1 MQRLPWI
8 RFATFLV
15 WLLAA
20 GCAVYWALQFVRGP
34 NAPLSTAVAA
44 PALSASEVDAQAL
57 ARGLGGGLSGGKT
70 SANSPTEAVAAPSA
84 LSAARF
90 VLTGVVVQKSGRQA
104 NPQGV
109 ALIAVDGKP
118 PRPYRVGSQLADGVV
133 LHSVSAG
140 KALLSASADAT
151 PGLTLE
157 LPQLTTAIAGT
168 ALAVRP
174 ALPAVM
180 PAAIPAG
187 MPPTMSPSNNPM
199 AGPSAAG
206 MLGQRP
212 SRPLAN
218 RQREAAK
225 EATRDQAAP

>member
-1 MQRLPWI
+1 MEKQHNSRMQRPPWI

-34 NAPLSTAVAA
+34 ALPPSAAVAA
-44 PALSASEVDAQAL
+44 PAPGTGAVDTQAL
-57 ARGLGGGLSGGKT
+57 ARGLGGGKAQLS
-70 SANSPTEAVAAPSA
+70 SPTEVVAAPSA
-84 LSAARF
+84 FQAARF
-90 VLTGVVVQKSGRQA
+90 LLTGVVVQKSSRPA
-104 NPQGV
+104 NQQGV

-118 PRPYRVGSQLADGVV
+118 PRPYRVGSQLADGVM

-140 KALLSASADAT
+140 KAMLSASADAA

-174 ALPAVM
+174 ALPT
-180 PAAIPAG
+180 AIPATV
-187 MPPTMSPSNNPM
+187 PAISPSNNPM
-199 AGPSAAG
+199 AAPNATGVP
-206 MLGQRP
+206 GQRP
-212 SRPLAN
+212 PRPLAN
-218 RQREAAK
+218 RQREAAR
-225 EATRDQAAP
+225 EATRDQAAQ